1 MVFELDNTTSLTHNY
16 VTAVDYNESTDQIA
30 IGYGDTNRSVE
41 IYDSSGNKTFDSAPN
56 FNVEAIKLSSGGDYL
71 SVLMESSHYV
81 YIVLYDVNSNGAAV
95 GSTSKGI
102 NSEVFSGDTW
112 FNEDESKCFHV
123 FTYEGNGD
131 LWCYAHTTSD
141 FTQETLDTIISTPYY
156 ANAKADSQPYCKD
169 SSDDDRFVVAS
180 GNSNVDFHL
189 DLCKYD
195 GSNFT
200 KEEEIYTNSS
210 LTPTSVDYNWSEIV
224 ITDSESGWSY
234 YLTANK
240 DSTGYTYQG
249 AETSPNGNI
258 TGATY
263 SPYKRRTTGASE
275 LPSGNGFMASNM
287 RLWYDEHDDTVRGE
301 VDITNTNS
309 TETTSR
315 AVFSI
320 YPEGTSPLYND
331 FTTLQPK
338 ETITISTFY
347 PNASSEST
355 TVFVGD
361 TDGGYSESIDIST
374 EKRVNGRG
382 RGILVNT
389 VYDDVEITATANRS
403 ISNWEGQKQVITDAS
418 TKSFTDY
425 SSKSGKM
432 VVATQNGNLRI
443 YRDNVKDI
451 SLDGETVMYP
461 TVDDEP
467 VWDVTIDGT
476 QI

>member
-1 MVFELDNTTSLTHNY
+1 MVFELDNTISLTHNY
-16 VTAVDYNESTDQIA
+16 VTAVDYNGSTDQIA
-30 IGYGDTNRSVE
+30 IGYNNNDPSVE
-41 IYDSSGNKTFDSAPN
+41 VYDSSGNIIFSSAAY
-56 FNVEAIKLSSGGDYL
+56 FNVEAITLSSGGDYL
-71 SVLMESSHYV
+71 SVLMKNGNYV
-81 YIVLYDVNSNGAAV
+81 YNVLYDVNSDASV
-95 GSTSKGI
+95 GSTTKNIGTKAI
-102 NSEVFSGDTW
+102 SGDTW
-112 FNEDESKCFHV
+112 FNEDKSKCFHV
-123 FTYEGNGD
+123 FTYEGNGE
-131 LWCYAHTTSD
+131 LWSYAHTTSD
-141 FTQETLDTIISTPYY
+141 FTQETYDSITSTPYY
-156 ANAKADSQPYCKD
+156 DNAVADGQPYYKD

-180 GNSNVDFHL
+180 GGSNVDFHV

-195 GSNFT
+195 GSSFT
-200 KEEEIYTNSS
+200 KEEEIYST
-210 LTPTSVDYNWSEIV
+210 LQPIPTSVDYNWSEIV
-224 ITDSESGWSY
+224 VSYNDSGQVL
-234 YLTANK
+234 YLTANE

-309 TETTSR
+309 TETTLE

-320 YPEGTSPLYND
+320 YPEGTSPLYD
-331 FTTLQPK
+331 DLTTLQPK
-338 ETITISTFY
+338 ETITKSASY
-347 PNASSEST
+347 PNASSESK
-355 TVFVGD
+355 TVFIGG
-361 TDGGYSESIDIST
+361 TNGGYSESIDIST
-374 EKRVNGRG
+374 EKRVNGRK

-418 TKSFTDY
+418 DTAFVDY
-425 SSKSGKM
+425 SSKNGKL
-432 VVATQNGNLRI
+432 VLADRNGNLRI
-443 YRDNVKDI
+443 YKDNMRDI

-461 TVDDEP
+461 TVDEEP